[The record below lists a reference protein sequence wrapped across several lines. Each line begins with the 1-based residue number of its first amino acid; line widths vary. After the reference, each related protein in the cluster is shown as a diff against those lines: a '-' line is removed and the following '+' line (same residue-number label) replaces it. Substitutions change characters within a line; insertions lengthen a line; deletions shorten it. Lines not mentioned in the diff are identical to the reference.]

1 MFSPIKSFSGLSIRT
16 KFMLCSMLT
25 LILTIS
31 FIAFYSTQQ
40 QEEDANT
47 RLGKKVQEMG
57 AIFATT
63 IGASFKFLDFTAL
76 IQSVEGMKKNPDL
89 SYLGIFNE
97 QDNIISSF
105 NPSGLKLD
113 LPASIHT
120 NKLFHI
126 GNICFFSAPIHFEK
140 EKFGHLIIGYSL
152 ENLQRQMHSA
162 KTRTLL
168 VCMVILLIG
177 TLLIV
182 TLSQILTKDIIKLK
196 EAAQKFS
203 PGQKRPPILTESKD
217 EVAELCTAYNRLID
231 EINYVVNNLEKNS
244 LELQKHSSELEK
256 RNSELKDF
264 IYIASHDFNE
274 PLRKIVT
281 FGDLLEQFLLTS
293 NPDFS
298 NEKGSEY
305 LKRMQ
310 NAAQR
315 MSLLI
320 SDLLSYSKVIAQTGY
335 EFHSI
340 KLEDIIQQVL
350 LDLEFKIRKSKGKI
364 QLGPLPEIEIHP
376 FQIQQV
382 FTNLIGNSLK
392 FQKNGNAPVI
402 EITSESSHCSNGNP
416 VCKISVKDNGI
427 GFNQKYMEKAFKPLE
442 RLVGRSEYEGTG
454 MGLSICERIIE
465 RHGGTITAK
474 SSLGKGSTFIITL
487 PSKQVQET

>member
-1 MFSPIKSFSGLSIRT
+1 
-16 KFMLCSMLT
+16 MLM

-40 QEEDANT
+40 QEKEANE

-57 AIFATT
+57 VVFATT
-63 IGASFKFLDFTAL
+63 IGASFKFLNFTAL
-76 IQSVEGMKKNPDL
+76 VQSVEGMKKNPDF
-89 SYLGIFNE
+89 SYLGIFDE

-105 NPSGLKLD
+105 NPNKLKLD
-113 LPASIHT
+113 LPASIHY
-120 NKLFHI
+120 NELFHV
-126 GNICFFSAPIHFEK
+126 GNICFFSTPIHFEK
-140 EKFGHLIIGYSL
+140 ENFGSLIIGYSL
-152 ENLQRQMHSA
+152 ENLQQQMHSV

-177 TLLIV
+177 TILIA

-203 PGQKRPPILTESKD
+203 PGKIRPPIQTESKD

-231 EINYVVNNLEKNS
+231 EINYVINNLERKS
-244 LELQKHSSELEK
+244 FELQRHSKELEK

-281 FGDLLEQFLLTS
+281 FGDRLEQFLLSS

-298 NEKGSEY
+298 REKGSEY

-310 NAAQR
+310 NASQR

-320 SDLLSYSKVIAQTGY
+320 SDLLSYSKVIAQTEY
-335 EFHSI
+335 DFHSV
-340 KLEDIIQQVL
+340 KLDVVIRQVL
-350 LDLEFKIRKSKGKI
+350 QDLEFKIRKSKGKI
-364 QLGPLPEIEIHP
+364 HLGALPEIEIHP

-392 FQKNGNAPVI
+392 FQRKGNPPII
-402 EITSESSHCSNGNP
+402 EITSESSHCPNGNP
-416 VCKISVKDNGI
+416 ACKISVKDNGI

-442 RLVGRSEYEGTG
+442 RLVGRSEYEGSG
-454 MGLSICERIIE
+454 MGLSICNRIIE

-474 SSLGKGSTFIITL
+474 SSLGEGSTFIIVL
-487 PSKQVQET
+487 PLKQVRET

>member
-1 MFSPIKSFSGLSIRT
+1 MF
-16 KFMLCSMLT
+16 CSMLT
-25 LILTIS
+25 LVLMIS

-40 QEEDANT
+40 QEKDANT

-57 AIFATT
+57 AIFSTT

-89 SYLGIFNE
+89 SYLGIFDE

-113 LPASIHT
+113 LPASIY
-120 NKLFHI
+120 NNELFHV
-126 GNICFFSAPIHFEK
+126 GNICFFSTPIHFEK
-140 EKFGHLIIGYSL
+140 EKFGNLIIGYSL
-152 ENLQRQMHSA
+152 ENLQRQMSSA

-203 PGQKRPPILTESKD
+203 PGEKRPPIQTESKD

-231 EINYVVNNLEKNS
+231 EINYIVNNLEKNS
-244 LELQKHSSELEK
+244 WELQRHSGELEK
-256 RNSELKDF
+256 RNNELKDF

-281 FGDLLEQFLLTS
+281 FGDRLEQYLLNS

-310 NAAQR
+310 NASQR

-320 SDLLSYSKVIAQTGY
+320 SDLLNYSKVIAQTDY
-335 EFHSI
+335 EFHPI
-340 KLEDIIQQVL
+340 KLDDIIHQVL
-350 LDLEFKIRKSKGKI
+350 QDLEFKIRKSKGKI

-382 FTNLIGNSLK
+382 FMNLIGNSLK
-392 FQKNGNAPVI
+392 FQKNENPPII

-416 VCKISVKDNGI
+416 VYKISVKDNGI

-454 MGLSICERIIE
+454 MGLSICKRIIE

-474 SSLGKGSTFIITL
+474 SSLGEGSTFIIVL
-487 PSKQVQET
+487 PSKQVQEI